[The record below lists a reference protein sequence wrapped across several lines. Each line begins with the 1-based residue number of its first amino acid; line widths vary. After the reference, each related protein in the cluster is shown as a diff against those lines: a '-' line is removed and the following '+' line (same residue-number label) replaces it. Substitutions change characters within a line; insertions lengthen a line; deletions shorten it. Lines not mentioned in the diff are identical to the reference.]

1 MWASVGIILY
11 SVKKEQLSLCQ
22 PECDSFK
29 IKKSYIWFWILFER
43 IVFLKIIYYNNIMNS
58 FDHDNHVVI
67 FFKHFDSPNMLTSIF
82 IRINQRVTH
91 WKHLFMIQEL

>member
-1 MWASVGIILY
+1 
-11 SVKKEQLSLCQ
+11 
-22 PECDSFK
+22 
-29 IKKSYIWFWILFER
+29 
-43 IVFLKIIYYNNIMNS
+43 MNS